1 MEGVPVYRKADSK
14 SEVLSTTPPGMTR
27 IMTNYQV
34 PGLDGNGPYWQV
46 YHVEK
51 DYWIHGYIH
60 NDNVK

>member
-51 DYWIHGYIH
+51 DCWIHGYIY
-60 NDNVK
+60 NDKVK

>member
-34 PGLDGNGPYWQV
+34 PGLDGNGP
-46 YHVEK
+46 
-51 DYWIHGYIH
+51 
-60 NDNVK
+60 